1 MILSRRVALNGQN
14 LDELH
19 GSIVISGI
27 EFHAPSEN
35 IQTIGRVSGTG
46 LRVVSQRY
54 ESLEAVIRW
63 AMDVPKTNLFLRRQI
78 YESVVCWAMRTGW
91 LTVNFAPG
99 RRMYVDKTVLMDP
112 GDLRN
117 WTDEYTIT
125 FRAYSVPFWQ
135 DEIPMEVSK
144 TSYSGGSFNIY
155 VPGAFRTVADVE
167 FKNTSG
173 STLDTFSIGVGGNT
187 ISLTGLGI
195 ANNGTLKI
203 THGTDGL
210 LKILAG
216 SSSAYSKRSAGSAD
230 DLYCEPGTAGV
241 SVTTQ
246 RAGNLKVSVYGRYI

>member
-19 GSIVISGI
+19 GSIVIRGI
-27 EFHAPSEN
+27 EFNAPSEN
-35 IQTIGRVSGTG
+35 IQTINRISRTG

-54 ESLEAVIRW
+54 ESLEVAVRW
-63 AMDVPKTNLFLRRQI
+63 AMNIRKTDLFTRRRI
-78 YESVVCWAMRTGW
+78 YEEVCRWAMQTGW
-91 LTVNFAPG
+91 LTVNYAPG
-99 RRMYVDKTVLMDP
+99 RRMYVDKTVISAP
-112 GDLRN
+112 GDIRD
-117 WTDEYTIT
+117 WTDDYTIT

-135 DEIPMEVSK
+135 DEIPAEVSK
-144 TSYSGGSFNIY
+144 TSYSGGTFNIY

-167 FKNTSG
+167 FTNTSG

-187 ISLTGLGI
+187 ISLSSLGI
-195 ANNGTLKI
+195 ANNGKLTI

-216 SSSAYSKRSAGSAD
+216 STSAYSKRSAGSAD
-230 DLYCEPGTAGV
+230 DLYCEPGTASV

-246 RAGNLKVSVYGRYI
+246 RSGNLKVSVCGRYI

>member
-1 MILSRRVALNGQN
+1 MILSRRIALNGQN

-19 GSIVISGI
+19 GSIVIQGI
-27 EFHAPSEN
+27 EFKAPSEN
-35 IQTIGRVSGTG
+35 IQTINKIGGTG

-54 ESLEAVIRW
+54 ESLEVAVHW
-63 AMDVPKTNLFLRRQI
+63 AMNVPKTDLFLRRSI
-78 YESVVCWAMRTGW
+78 FEDVERWAMQTGW
-91 LTVNFAPG
+91 LTVNYAPG
-99 RRMYVDKTVLMDP
+99 RRLYVDKTVLTDP
-112 GDLRN
+112 GDLRS

-135 DEIPMEVSK
+135 DEIPAEVIK
-144 TSYSGGSFNIY
+144 TSFSGGNFDIY

-187 ISLTGLGI
+187 ISLTSLGI
-195 ANNGTLKI
+195 ANNGTLTI

-210 LKILAG
+210 LKIMAG
-216 SSSAYSKRSAGSAD
+216 STSAYSKRSAGSAD
-230 DLYCEPGTAGV
+230 DLYCDPGTAGV

-246 RAGNLKVSVYGRYI
+246 RSGNLKVSIFGRYI